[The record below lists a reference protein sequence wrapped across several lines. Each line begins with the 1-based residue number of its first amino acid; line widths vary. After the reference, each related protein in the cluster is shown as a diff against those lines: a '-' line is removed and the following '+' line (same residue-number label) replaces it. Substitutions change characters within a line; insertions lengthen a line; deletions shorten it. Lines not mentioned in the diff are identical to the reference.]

1 MHHVPRRDGAGGDR
15 DAELL
20 EARLLHDLQRGL
32 DDPLG
37 ELDALLPEG
46 LGDGGAAL
54 GLLLLALLG
63 VDDAADARARLAGD
77 DEAFPLRVRRAAARG
92 DDLDLV
98 AILERRAQRLDLAV
112 DLRADALV
120 ADLAV
125 HLVGEVHRRR
135 AARQRD
141 EVAARREAE
150 DLVAVQ
156 LSRVASRNSCG
167 SAACSRISSRSFTQG
182 KRCRSRAASP
192 PCL

>member
-1 MHHVPRRDGAGGDR
+1 MHHVPRRHGAGGDR

-20 EARLLHDLQRGL
+20 EARLLQHLQRRL

-54 GLLLLALLG
+54 RPAAAALLG

-112 DLRADALV
+112 DLAPT
-120 ADLAV
+120 
-125 HLVGEVHRRR
+125 HW
-135 AARQRD
+135 
-141 EVAARREAE
+141 
-150 DLVAVQ
+150 
-156 LSRVASRNSCG
+156 
-167 SAACSRISSRSFTQG
+167 
-182 KRCRSRAASP
+182 SP
-192 PCL
+192 TWLCTW